1 MREYKT
7 IKELY
12 EAVKAGEIDETKLE
26 IVMDNDC
33 TNFYVGPQEDAN
45 GNWLDN
51 EIRVQEANGYLDI
64 EKLYP
69 LLFPKATVG
78 WC

>member
-1 MREYKT
+1 MPEIKLKT

-12 EAVKAGEIDETKLE
+12 DKVQAGEIDEAKLH
-26 IVMDNDC
+26 IVLDNDC
-33 TNFYVGPQEDAN
+33 TSFGVGDTAIEVA
-45 GNWLDN
+45 
-51 EIRVQEANGYLDI
+51 EANGYYDI

-69 LLFPKATVG
+69 LLFPKATVE

>member
-1 MREYKT
+1 MEFKT

-12 EAVKAGEIDETKLE
+12 EAVKSGKIDETKLF
-26 IVMDNDC
+26 IILDNDC
-33 TNFYVGPQEDAN
+33 TSFYNGKPKEDEN
-45 GNWLDN
+45 YEVIN
-51 EIRVQEANGYLDI
+51 EIDVVEASGYYDI

-69 LLFPKATVG
+69 LLFPKATVE